1 MTPKRR
7 LTINSVIA
15 AGFTCVLLLAAAGTW
30 YSLSGLDRMRGI
42 SRDLY
47 EHPFAVSN
55 AAAELKGALFQL
67 RNYMLQVVIIRNP
80 GDNLGAMT
88 HEMEACDKT
97 IGANLVV
104 IQRFF
109 LGDMRRVAAMEKEL
123 NEWALVR
130 KEILRHVAAG
140 DMATAERLV
149 KTVGTP
155 KFNQITPHLDYILD
169 FARNKGRSFAEEAER
184 QAIEVQRQV
193 ATIALALGVL
203 LAASSCVVIWRVRYL
218 HSELDQLATV
228 DFLTGLPN
236 RRRFMEQAEAEMA
249 RSARYKQPFAMAVLD
264 IDFFKKVNDQYGH
277 SAGDAVLKT
286 FGAVCLE
293 TLRDSDFVGRIGGE
307 EFGMLF
313 PNTSLSE
320 ASKVLERL
328 RSRIAETAV
337 VIDGNQKINIT
348 ASFGVAV
355 VSEHGDEIDPLFQLA
370 DQALY
375 EAKESGRNRVCARAA

>member
-7 LTINSVIA
+7 LTITSVIA
-15 AGFTCVLLLAAAGTW
+15 AGFACVLILAAAGTW

-67 RNYMLQVVIIRNP
+67 RNYMLQVVVIRNP
-80 GDNLGAMT
+80 GDNLGDLSKN
-88 HEMEACDKT
+88 MEVCDKT
-97 IGANLVV
+97 IRGDLD
-104 IQRFF
+104 IIRRFF
-109 LGDMRRVAAMEKEL
+109 LGDTSRVTAMETEL
-123 NEWALVR
+123 DEWTQIR

-140 DMATAERLV
+140 DMTAAEQLV

-155 KFNQITPHLDYILD
+155 KFNQITPHLEYILN
-169 FARNKGRSFAEEAER
+169 FALDKGRYFADEAER
-184 QAIEVQRQV
+184 QAAEIQRQV
-193 ATIALALGVL
+193 AAIAFALGCL
-203 LAASSCVVIWRVRYL
+203 LAISSYVVIWRVRYL

-236 RRRFMEQAEAEMA
+236 RRRFMEQAESEMA
-249 RSARYKQPFAMAVLD
+249 RSARYKQPFAMAILD

-277 SAGDAVLKT
+277 SAGDAVLKA
-286 FGAVCLE
+286 FSAVCLE

-307 EFGMLF
+307 EFAVLF
-313 PNTSLSE
+313 PNTSLPE

-328 RSRIAETAV
+328 RSRIAETV
-337 VIDGNQKINIT
+337 VVVAGNQKINIT

-355 VSEHGDEIDPLFQLA
+355 VSEHSDEIDPLFQLA

-375 EAKESGRNRVCARAA
+375 EAKEKGRNRVCTRAA